1 MGQRKIWSGIRL
13 RAAVPMTAFKRKN
26 PLQWRHCDKTKD
38 YSLTM
43 KLDTQFPVNGWGR
56 ERMDGTDYRRAG
68 RCVGKA
74 SSWPKNITPHPPSN
88 PRGLKRQLRNW
99 PQAKGTR
106 WIPQVR
112 PSWHKLRRHS
122 SQFPSLPL
130 SKRQQ
135 ASLWTSC
142 SSIKSSSV
150 LQNKCL
156 CPKDSKKLLKIS
168 SFFFLSNTQS
178 H

>member
-1 MGQRKIWSGIRL
+1 METLWQDQTIALL
-13 RAAVPMTAFKRKN
+13 RN
-26 PLQWRHCDKTKD
+26 
-38 YSLTM
+38 LTHSFRWM
-43 KLDTQFPVNGWGR
+43 DEE
-56 ERMDGTDYRRAG
+56 ERMDGTEYRRAG
-68 RCVGKA
+68 RDVGKA
-74 SSWPKNITPHPPSN
+74 SSWSKNIIPHPPSN
-88 PRGLKRQLRNW
+88 PRGLKRQLRTW
-99 PQAKGTR
+99 PQVKGTR

-135 ASLWTSC
+135 ASLWTSF

-150 LQNKCL
+150 LQSKCL
-156 CPKDSKKLLKIS
+156 CPKDSKKLLNIS

-178 H
+178 HETYTISLHVTEKYWLFFFSFPFLQK